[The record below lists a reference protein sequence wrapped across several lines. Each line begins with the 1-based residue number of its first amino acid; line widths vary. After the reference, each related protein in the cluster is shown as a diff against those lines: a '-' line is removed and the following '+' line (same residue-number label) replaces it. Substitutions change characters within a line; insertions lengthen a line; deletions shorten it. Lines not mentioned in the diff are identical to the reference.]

1 MNYDVIFLEVLQWNT
16 PEISIVPPLLIL
28 AVHKPVMSNYQ
39 TEKKPQKPPHNFK
52 QSQQTSSIYWLV
64 ILYMKFLSPGHKIT
78 ACRSCQDAL

>member
-39 TEKKPQKPPHNFK
+39 TEKKTKNLP
-52 QSQQTSSIYWLV
+52 I
-64 ILYMKFLSPGHKIT
+64 ILSKVNKLQAFTGW
-78 ACRSCQDAL
+78 